1 MIDIEHIVTEL
12 EDASSISSVESLE
25 QIRKC
30 TTDRLLSFQKV
41 ATQGKIY
48 MRILCLID
56 RYNKK

>member
-12 EDASSISSVESLE
+12 EEASSISSVESLE

-48 MRILCLID
+48 MRIL
-56 RYNKK
+56 